1 MNPKQLSVLKAR
13 LHRWVVLGA
22 MVLAF
27 VGLSSFSDFNTSA
40 MAAPRHNFPVIA
52 ASSAANQV
60 KGQVDRMDRAIG
72 DVKDNLDSA
81 AKDTARKTKDLAD
94 QAKGKAR
101 KDVAKAKADAK
112 DMQSAVGSKAKR
124 DIAKTQ
130 EAAENA
136 KAALAGRTKQD
147 ASNVEGALEQAGNK
161 AEEFASNALDTA
173 KNLLGQ

>member
-1 MNPKQLSVLKAR
+1 MMNPKNLRVLKAR
-13 LHRWVVLGA
+13 LIRWVALGA
-22 MVLAF
+22 MALAF
-27 VGLSSFSDFNTSA
+27 VGVSSFSNLNATA
-40 MAAPRHNFPVIA
+40 MAEPLYHFPVMA

-94 QAKGKAR
+94 QAKGK
-101 KDVAKAKADAK
+101 
-112 DMQSAVGSKAKR
+112 QSAVGSKAKR

-136 KAALAGRTKQD
+136 KAALASRTKQD
-147 ASNVEGALEQAGNK
+147 ASKAEGALEQAGNK